1 MAKIVHLQLFTKEIR
16 FAVFLHRRKYN
27 FSSSDLQLD
36 VPILFDYIWTE
47 TSNGLALF
55 TERELTLVHVLV
67 LPVNVSN

>member
-1 MAKIVHLQLFTKEIR
+1 M
-16 FAVFLHRRKYN
+16 FLHRRKYN